1 VPDVSRAAVVVFVS
15 MFNPTSGAKGFTWGR
30 GSKGLEQAEFI
41 GPIDEKDQRLNDPN
55 EVNFCKSV

>member
-1 VPDVSRAAVVVFVS
+1 